1 MTPNLPY
8 HTRFVVLFETFA
20 ASAELCAHIHSAD
33 LLVLRPT
40 AWARPQTSAMS
51 INEPIEAAHA
61 KPDRRSNP
69 SPPPTLSKREKKR
82 QLLVDRLAS
91 LSEQFDMNRD
101 REYREMLAKIQVDTA
116 LVMQV
121 DPYAAQPLTAIDRAQ
136 SMSDNIDPQ
145 FRGRTVL
152 EMAGPKFQEW
162 VNTIEDLVER
172 RDFELTRHKDEFDMK
187 SHEHRNVYIYKTE
200 VAKREHRALSQ
211 TLRDRLINAINSKR
225 ARLTKEKE
233 AFEISDASALL
244 LHPNQYSITNPASP
258 GGTHI
263 KRATRLRQNAEEV
276 NGYSDGRKR
285 KRNGADDDGSP
296 APQRRALDP
305 NNTTPLWQNDRLVS
319 RKATGPIY
327 SIDKLFTDKEL
338 AMQYN
343 TAALA
348 AHKYLLTS
356 KSKTNG
362 SGGHGSPDDSD
373 AGENDDGDQEGS
385 EPIAAAPMMERVPS
399 HATRSRGGANNPN
412 FIDEKIV
419 GLEALTNFEIP
430 GNLEKMAA
438 AVPKLPPMFLATY
451 AKSYSNKDGNSPTV
465 LPPEEVNSDLTV
477 MSILRQYEK
486 IHGVG
491 SNFDNA
497 NGCRK
502 VLEATAF
509 NVREDRYAI
518 YLDGPRNSPEELR
531 TDLKLPLSSIRGP
544 PTPNS
549 KAGPTTAPGASPMSR
564 QSSQGGVAMARQG
577 SNTTR
582 TQRRRN

>member
-1 MTPNLPY
+1 
-8 HTRFVVLFETFA
+8 
-20 ASAELCAHIHSAD
+20 
-33 LLVLRPT
+33 
-40 AWARPQTSAMS
+40 MS
-51 INEPIEAAHA
+51 TNEPIEASHA

-91 LSEQFDMNRD
+91 LSEQFDMTRD

-121 DPYAAQPLTAIDRAQ
+121 DPYAAQPLAAIDREQ

-258 GGTHI
+258 GGTHT
-263 KRATRLRQNAEEV
+263 KRTTRLRQNADEAS
-276 NGYSDGRKR
+276 GYSDGRKR

-373 AGENDDGDQEGS
+373 AGENDDGDQDGN

-399 HATRSRGGANNPN
+399 HATRSRGGANNAN

-465 LPPEEVNSDLTV
+465 LPPEEVNSDLMV
-477 MSILRQYEK
+477 MGILRQYEK

-518 YLDGPRNSPEELR
+518 YLDGPRNSPEDLR
-531 TDLKLPLSSIRGP
+531 TDLKLPLSSVRGP

-577 SNTTR
+577 SNTR
-582 TQRRRN
+582 AQRRRN

>member
-1 MTPNLPY
+1 
-8 HTRFVVLFETFA
+8 
-20 ASAELCAHIHSAD
+20 
-33 LLVLRPT
+33 
-40 AWARPQTSAMS
+40 MS
-51 INEPIEAAHA
+51 INETIEAAHA

-121 DPYAAQPLTAIDRAQ
+121 DPYAAQPLAAIDREQ

-258 GGTHI
+258 GGTHT

-285 KRNGADDDGSP
+285 KRNGAEDDGSP

-362 SGGHGSPDDSD
+362 SGGRGSPDDSD

-385 EPIAAAPMMERVPS
+385 EPIAAAPTMERVPS
-399 HATRSRGGANNPN
+399 HATRSRGGANNSN

-465 LPPEEVNSDLTV
+465 LPPEEVNSDLMV

-509 NVREDRYAI
+509 NVREGRYAI